1 MKTELKKLNTEINQ
15 LVSTIPIDEVSKLY
29 NNQLYDIFKTLWID
43 NDVKGYESRKND
55 LIKLLNRMDHSQ
67 LINFFKEE
75 SKAYYAVLY
84 DLYFL
89 KFIESME
96 HTNLK
101 ISNDWVFRQIA
112 DYLDEYE
119 KTEDIEYYNKAKNL
133 INEVNNASDGLRTP
147 EQILNLEKDIEIL
160 EAIDTS
166 KGVNKELLDSLKRF
180 KNNYYIHVSV
190 NEVSC
195 EKDLEKFIIYFLKY
209 EALHGEATAES
220 IINALKDKELL
231 NSGYKLNA
239 RRIGRGILS
248 DRPWFKGNKKYDSK
262 TKQELTF
269 WRYEL

>member
-1 MKTELKKLNTEINQ
+1 MKTELKKINNDFNQ
-15 LVSTIPIDEVSKLY
+15 LVSTIPIDYVSKLY

-43 NDVKGYESRKND
+43 NDVEGYESRKND
-55 LIKLLNRMDHSQ
+55 LIKLLNRMNNSQ
-67 LINFFKEE
+67 LSNFFKKE
-75 SKAYYAVLY
+75 SRAYYAVLY
-84 DLYFL
+84 ELYFL

-101 ISNDWVFRQIA
+101 ILNDWVLRQVT
-112 DYLDEYE
+112 DYLEEYE
-119 KTEDIEYYNKAKNL
+119 ETKDIGCYNKAKNL
-133 INEVNNASDGLRTP
+133 LNEANIASDGLHTP

-160 EAIDTS
+160 EAINTS
-166 KGVNKELLDSLKRF
+166 KEVNKELLDSLKRF
-180 KNNYYIHVSV
+180 KDNYYIHVSV
-190 NEVSC
+190 SEVRC

-209 EALHGEATAES
+209 EAPHGEATAES

-269 WRYEL
+269 WRYEI